1 MEEAGIPADSVEW
14 INLDLSSLN
23 SVRNFAKVVTDRNI
37 PISLLI
43 NNGICFLVI
52 IQGKHLLKTNFVL
65 IPTTAAVMF
74 TPYGLTTDGLEQQFA
89 VNYLGHFLL
98 THLLLPR
105 LIEAGK
111 HHRYAS
117 RIVNVAS
124 DASYLGY
131 LELND
136 LNAKYNISKG
146 R

>member
-52 IQGKHLLKTNFVL
+52 IQGKHLKTNFVL
-65 IPTTAAVMF
+65 ITAAVMF